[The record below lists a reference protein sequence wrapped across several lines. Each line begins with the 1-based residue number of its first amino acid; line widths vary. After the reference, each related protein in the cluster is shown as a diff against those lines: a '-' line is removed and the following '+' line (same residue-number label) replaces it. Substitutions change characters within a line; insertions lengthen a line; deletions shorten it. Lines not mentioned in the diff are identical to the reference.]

1 MRGAGGLRHA
11 GRFRSLENLR
21 GILHCVQDDIGRQD
35 DIGHQDDIGRQDD
48 LVASGWLL
56 CVRNV

>member
-11 GRFRSLENLR
+11 GRFRSLENLI
-21 GILHCVQDDIGRQD
+21 GILHCV
-35 DIGHQDDIGRQDD
+35 QDDIGRQDD

-56 CVRNV
+56 CIRNV